1 MDLLY
6 FLTRRLEFI
15 QRLYETAVAPFEET
29 QRKINA
35 AEEPYVPSFD
45 PDDWSGDPPFL
56 EEWQEADESIMVI
69 GHWCLC
75 MVQSALNIYLRDSI
89 SPIGWH
95 WCDASVLSGL
105 LGNKKGKS
113 KFERYRRL
121 FLEDLDIDWAKGP
134 VSLPDLEQLN
144 LTRDDLIH
152 NVDMMSLS
160 VQRDEKHVERFP
172 NGLFTDELWRGLD
185 SDRVRIDKKQLAHA
199 CDLVRSFCAWIDGIR
214 CSYPQYRKV
223 IDAGQ
228 SWPPPSAVPIDG
240 VEQG

>member
-15 QRLYETAVAPFEET
+15 QSLYESAVAPFEET

-45 PDDWSGDPPFL
+45 PDDWDDDPPFL

-105 LGNKKGKS
+105 LGSKKGKS

-121 FLEDLDIDWAKGP
+121 FLEDLDIDWAKG
-134 VSLPDLEQLN
+134 
-144 LTRDDLIH
+144 
-152 NVDMMSLS
+152 
-160 VQRDEKHVERFP
+160 RFP
-172 NGLFTDELWRGLD
+172 
-185 SDRVRIDKKQLAHA
+185 S
-199 CDLVRSFCAWIDGIR
+199 
-214 CSYPQYRKV
+214 
-223 IDAGQ
+223 
-228 SWPPPSAVPIDG
+228 PIWSN
-240 VEQG
+240 